1 MQKLVNTMSATIP
14 HLNSTILPTHLSF
27 FVFLIYM
34 ADDFSNADGLISI
47 FELDKPYHKLN
58 YDNMFAIVNE

>member
-1 MQKLVNTMSATIP
+1 
-14 HLNSTILPTHLSF
+14 
-27 FVFLIYM
+27 M

-58 YDNMFAIVNE
+58 YDIMFAIVNE